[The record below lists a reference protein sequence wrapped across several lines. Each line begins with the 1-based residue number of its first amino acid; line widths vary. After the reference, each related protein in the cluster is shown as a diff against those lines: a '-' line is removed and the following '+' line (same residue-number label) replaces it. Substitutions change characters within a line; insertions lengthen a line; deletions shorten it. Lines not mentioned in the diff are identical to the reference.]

1 MLIHNRITNR
11 GVSDSPVHDL
21 LSYVL
26 DQIDHAH
33 GIKEPPHAFV
43 IRIITHGDDPFPRVP
58 VTRIGAVCPENGDTQ
73 LAGSAFTSYSTPFT
87 IIASRYPMSVP

>member
-11 GVSDSPVHDL
+11 GVSDSQAHDL
-21 LSYVL
+21 LIYEL
-26 DQIDHAH
+26 DQIDHPH
-33 GIKEPPHAFV
+33 GIEESSHAVV
-43 IRIITHGDDPFPRVP
+43 IRIITLGDDPFPRVP